1 MGINI
6 PGTSSTFLFG
16 NTTTFLSRWSASRR
30 ALNSATNGEEPRRI
44 GKYGI
49 EGVKKDL
56 ASDLALEKA
65 DSELAFLQS
74 CFDSVDS
81 VLIEVALFHLYWVPF
96 SSVCFTT
103 IFNFNSRIVKV
114 EVEKSL
120 NIQKVFLLKL
130 DLNHLCMQIHYAKDV
145 SYVFP
150 SRK

>member
-81 VLIEVALFHLYWVPF
+81 VLIDVALFHLYWVPF

-114 EVEKSL
+114 EVFVKL
-120 NIQKVFLLKL
+120 NYSKGVSVKVGLESFMYA
-130 DLNHLCMQIHYAKDV
+130 NTLCKRCILCIPK
-145 SYVFP
+145 
-150 SRK
+150 